1 MIGPGAFAV
10 AAVVVGA
17 ASLFASRSW
26 LRAGAFCCL
35 VVALGAVWWAS
46 LGQPR
51 PVLLGLPSG
60 TVAAFTLDEP
70 HAIYVWL
77 IAPGARAPIAL
88 ALPWNETAAAALHD
102 AARMAKQRGTRVKM
116 GRAGRGGARGAG
128 HAAGT
133 AMFYPAPTPAVPPK
147 HVPAADPTGER

>member
-1 MIGPGAFAV
+1 MGAGAFAA

-35 VVALGAVWWAS
+35 LVALGAVWWAS
-46 LGQPR
+46 LGAPR
-51 PVLLGLPSG
+51 PVLLGVPSG

-77 IAPGARAPIAL
+77 LAPGARAPIAL
-88 ALPWNETAAAALHD
+88 ALPWNEAAAAALHD
-102 AARMAKQRGTRVKM
+102 AAQEAKRRGTRVKM
-116 GRAGRGGARGAG
+116 GRPGRGGAHGAG
-128 HAAGT
+128 DAAGT
-133 AMFYPAPTPAVPPK
+133 AMFYPAPGPALPPK
-147 HVPAADPTGER
+147 HVPAADPAGER